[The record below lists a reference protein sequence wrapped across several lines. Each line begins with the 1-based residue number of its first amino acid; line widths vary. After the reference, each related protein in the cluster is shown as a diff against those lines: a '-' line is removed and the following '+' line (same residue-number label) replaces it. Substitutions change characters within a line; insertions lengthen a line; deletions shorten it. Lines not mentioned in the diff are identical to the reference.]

1 MVTSVKT
8 RSGRTSADKRFILS
22 GNISVTD
29 CGSFSSSKDTE
40 WMVIVQSVTSE
51 TIKTDRLVWSSF
63 EFNVPSLNTVDNI
76 MVSNLQLRSIN
87 TTSEAS
93 CLSRVCH
100 RFPATKA

>member
-8 RSGRTSADKRFILS
+8 RSGRTRADKRFILS
-22 GNISVTD
+22 GNISVTE
-29 CGSFSSSKDTE
+29 CGSFCSLKDTE
-40 WMVIVQSVTSE
+40 WMVIVQSSE
-51 TIKTDRLVWSSF
+51 TIKTDRLVRSSF

-93 CLSRVCH
+93 CLSRV
-100 RFPATKA
+100 

>member
-8 RSGRTSADKRFILS
+8 RSGTTRADKLFILS
-22 GNISVTD
+22 GNISVTE
-29 CGSFSSSKDTE
+29 CGSFCSLKDTE
-40 WMVIVQSVTSE
+40 WMVIVQSSE
-51 TIKTDRLVWSSF
+51 IIETNRLVWSSF
-63 EFNVPSLNTVDNI
+63 EFDVPLLNTVDNI

-100 RFPATKA
+100 

>member
-1 MVTSVKT
+1 MQGALAPTITMKLGASMHLNLYSLYIT
-8 RSGRTSADKRFILS
+8 RIQNATARYDVYSP
-22 GNISVTD
+22 
-29 CGSFSSSKDTE
+29 C
-40 WMVIVQSVTSE
+40 E
-51 TIKTDRLVWSSF
+51 TIKIDRLVWSSF

>member
-1 MVTSVKT
+1 MQGALAPTITMKLGASMHLNLYSLYIT
-8 RSGRTSADKRFILS
+8 RIQNATATYDVYSP
-22 GNISVTD
+22 
-29 CGSFSSSKDTE
+29 C
-40 WMVIVQSVTSE
+40 E
-51 TIKTDRLVWSSF
+51 TIKIDRLVWSSF

-87 TTSEAS
+87 TTSVAS